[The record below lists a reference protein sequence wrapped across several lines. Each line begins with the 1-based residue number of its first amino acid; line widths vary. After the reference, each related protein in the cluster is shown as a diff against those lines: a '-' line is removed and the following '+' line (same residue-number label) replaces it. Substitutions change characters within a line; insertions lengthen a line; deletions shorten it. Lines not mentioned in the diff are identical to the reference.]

1 MRYPF
6 WRVGV
11 FVAACVAPILWL
23 YQAWSFA
30 LGPDPGKILVD
41 RLGLGTLILLLI
53 TLAMTPLQRLSGWAG
68 WIAVRRQLGLWCFAY
83 VVMHLSAY
91 AVFILGLDW
100 AQLGVELIK
109 RPYIIVGSLAFVC
122 LLALAV
128 TSNRYSQRR
137 LGARWKKLHRLVYVI
152 LGLGLLHMLWIV
164 RADLKEWAIY
174 AAIGALLLVLR
185 IPAIARQIPRLKAQ
199 KAPSVTKVEIS
210 P

>member
-83 VVMHLSAY
+83 VVMHLGAY

-128 TSNRYSQRR
+128 TSNRYSQRQ

-185 IPAIARQIPRLKAQ
+185 IPAIARRIPRLKAQ

>member
-6 WRVGV
+6 WRLGV
-11 FVAACVAPILWL
+11 FIVAAIWPLLWL
-23 YQAWSFA
+23 YQAWASA
-30 LGPDPGKILVD
+30 LGPDPGKVLVD
-41 RLGLGTLILLLI
+41 RLGLGTLIFLLI
-53 TLAMTPLQRLSGWAG
+53 TLSMTPLQKLTGWAG

-83 VVMHLSAY
+83 VVLHLSAY

-100 AQLGVELIK
+100 SQLGVELRK
-109 RPYIIVGSLAFVC
+109 RPYIIVGSLGFLG

-137 LGARWKKLHRLVYVI
+137 LGSRWKKLHRLVYLI

-174 AAIGALLLVLR
+174 ASIGALLLLLR
-185 IPAIARQIPRLKAQ
+185 VPPVTRRIPRLMVKKPSSATKA
-199 KAPSVTKVEIS
+199 
-210 P
+210 